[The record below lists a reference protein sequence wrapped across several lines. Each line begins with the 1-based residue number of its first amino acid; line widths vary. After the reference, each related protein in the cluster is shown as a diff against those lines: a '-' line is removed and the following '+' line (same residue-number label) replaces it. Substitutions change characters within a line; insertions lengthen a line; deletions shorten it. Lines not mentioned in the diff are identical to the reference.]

1 MKGITLGA
9 LIGGVLGGAAAVFLS
24 TKGGKK
30 LRKDILCSYERISD
44 DAQEIMEEMCDRS
57 IELADKAKEIAEAAK
72 CTAKKCKRRCR

>member
-9 LIGGVLGGAAAVFLS
+9 LIGGVLGGAMALLLA

-30 LRKDILCSYERISD
+30 MRKDLLCTYERIAD

-57 IELADKAKEIAEAAK
+57 IELADKAKEIVEVAK
-72 CTAKKCKRRCR
+72 STAKKCKRRCR